1 MVEKKLRVC
10 QEDIHVKCLPLLF
23 VFTAMTLILYSGQY
37 NQLAAA
43 ALEANGP
50 VKREQRIKLQGSV
63 LKNTPPF
70 ITVSDLE
77 KMSITEYEVH
87 DPYLGS
93 PVVYQGVLLR
103 EFVKAYG
110 QKDTEL
116 LKIRAIDDY
125 KAEFGK
131 DEWRQWDIMLATRM
145 AGKQMGLREKGP
157 VKIVM
162 PYDTAKG
169 MNQTLFNPKWIW
181 QINRIEFVGNTQL
194 IK

>member
-1 MVEKKLRVC
+1 MKR
-10 QEDIHVKCLPLLF
+10 LPLLF

-37 NQLAAA
+37 HQVAAA
-43 ALEANGP
+43 ALEATGQ
-50 VKREQRIKLQGSV
+50 VEREQRIKLQGSL
-63 LKNTPPF
+63 LKNAPAF

-77 KMSITEYEVH
+77 KLLTTEYEVH

-110 QKDTEL
+110 QPETVF

-125 KAEFGK
+125 KAEFSK
-131 DEWRQWDIMLATRM
+131 DEWHQWDIMLATRM

-162 PYDTAKG
+162 PYDTAKE

-181 QINRIEFVGNTQL
+181 QINRIEFIGNN
-194 IK
+194 